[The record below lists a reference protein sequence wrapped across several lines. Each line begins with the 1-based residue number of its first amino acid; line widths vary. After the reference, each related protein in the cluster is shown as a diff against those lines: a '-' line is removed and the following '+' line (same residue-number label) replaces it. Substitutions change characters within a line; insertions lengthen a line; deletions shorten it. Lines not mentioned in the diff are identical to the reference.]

1 MKAKVTITKQEFSN
15 RFDGVLMNN
24 ATVHTILSK
33 ETNLGFTTKLVTDQL
48 KTELME
54 SIFAETEEI
63 QESAPI
69 EETKTE
75 IKTEDPIEEPRD
87 ELESD
92 GLDDLSDLDELGD
105 LDE

>member
-1 MKAKVTITKQEFSN
+1 
-15 RFDGVLMNN
+15 
-24 ATVHTILSK
+24 
-33 ETNLGFTTKLVTDQL
+33 
-48 KTELME
+48 ME